1 VSLPDPRGDA
11 AWTDP
16 EHPPLFGSKPPVDHG
31 GGIWSVWLDKPYPY
45 LWHWCAHTWPNLPPG
60 PHVHALGESRW
71 QLTGVGAHNLVATD
85 PLTLSPSVYWPECC
99 GKHGFLTDGVWRD
112 V

>member
-1 VSLPDPRGDA
+1 MSLPDARGDA

-16 EHPPLFGSKPPVDHG
+16 ESPPLFGSKPPVDHG
-31 GGIWSVWLDKPYPY
+31 GGVWSVWLDRPKPY
-45 LWHWCAHTWPNLPPG
+45 LWHFCPKGHPTTQQPRW
-60 PHVHALGESRW
+60 ALTETVSHEMPS
-71 QLTGVGAHNLVATD
+71 TE